1 MYYPVLCYMNC
12 MQVLCYTY
20 RMRIQEKISF
30 DFQKLKT
37 ETSMVVLVLLVLT
50 GFTVW
55 NTHTLTENIR
65 SVQAEVEAVRVLL
78 VEEGVKVDEQLTT
91 HQQDLL
97 RLSDTLYNEQRNL
110 ARILD
115 VVDDIDRDVSRLTGT
130 VRTLE
135 RLSTT
140 DSQLL
145 QKYSRIYFLN
155 EHYMPSELVA
165 IDEKYDYPNDKEV
178 TVHALMWP
186 HLKELLDRAHRSGI
200 DLMVLSGYRSFAEQ
214 TTLKQDY
221 LVRYGTGANQFS
233 ADQGFSEHQLGTAV
247 DFTTSE
253 LGQNLLGFEETDAFR
268 WLERNAYRYGFTMSY
283 PEGNEYYMYEPW
295 HWRYVGRDLAQH
307 LHRNRLNFYD
317 LEQREIDTYLPTLF
331 D

>member
-1 MYYPVLCYMNC
+1 MDIRKNL
-12 MQVLCYTY
+12 
-20 RMRIQEKISF
+20 SF
-30 DFQKLKT
+30 ERLRT
-37 ETSMVVLVLLVLT
+37 ETSMVVLALVVLT
-50 GFTVW
+50 IFSVW
-55 NTHTLTENIR
+55 NTHTLTNDIR
-65 SVQAEVEAVRVLL
+65 VMQSEMALMTTL
-78 VEEGVKVDEQLTT
+78 FTEEKAMFEGQLAS
-91 HQQDLL
+91 HQQDIL
-97 RLSDTLYNEQRNL
+97 RLSDTLYSEQRTI
-110 ARILD
+110 AHMLD

-155 EHYMPSELVA
+155 EHYMPSELVV
-165 IDEKYDYPNDKEV
+165 IDEKYNYPSGKEV

-186 HLKELLDRAHRSGI
+186 HLRELLERAHRSGI
-200 DLMVLSGYRSFAEQ
+200 DIMVLSGYRSFAEQ
-214 TTLKQDY
+214 TTLKQEY

-253 LGQNLLGFEETDAFR
+253 LGQNLIGFEKTDAYR
-268 WLERNAYRYGFTMSY
+268 WLERNAHRYGFTLSY
-283 PEGNEYYMYEPW
+283 PEGNEYYMFEPW
-295 HWRYVGRDLAQH
+295 HWRFVGRELAEH
-307 LHRNRLNFYD
+307 LHRNGLFFYD

-331 D
+331 DER